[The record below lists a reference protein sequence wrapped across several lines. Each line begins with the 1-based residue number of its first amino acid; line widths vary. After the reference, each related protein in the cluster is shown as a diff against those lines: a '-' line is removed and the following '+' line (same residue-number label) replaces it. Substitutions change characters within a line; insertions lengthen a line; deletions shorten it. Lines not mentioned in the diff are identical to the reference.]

1 MKSFGVVTRAKAPE
15 DCVGVWVNMYMRG
28 NQILSGG
35 SYERR
40 VDADRIAKPY
50 RHDCVYAHVRKLN
63 DTISKP

>member
-1 MKSFGVVTRAKAPE
+1 MKTFGVVARVKAPE
-15 DCVGVWVNMYMRG
+15 GYVGVWVNMYKRR

-50 RHDCVYAHVRKLN
+50 RHDCVFTHVKLN
-63 DTISKP
+63 KNASS